1 MNIKKLLVGSM
12 FSMLLASEMAAAD
25 WGDVYYCS
33 TTSIIETTFDG
44 KLKRHKPYAFQFK
57 LDQARNAMVF
67 GSKGFFQDQV
77 YEIIEHR
84 SVPSQE
90 LWIAMPLY
98 AALYFNKGQLSYAS
112 AATEGTFS
120 ITAYCEKF

>member
-67 GSKGFFQDQV
+67 GSTGYLKDAV
-77 YEIIEHR
+77 AKLTKDANW
-84 SVPSQE
+84 PSQE
-90 LWIAMPLY
+90 AWYGAY
-98 AALYFNKGQLSYAS
+98 KFANWYFEEGKLLFTLNNSEGIVTIS
-112 AATEGTFS
+112 AD
-120 ITAYCEKF
+120 CDKF

>member
-1 MNIKKLLVGSM
+1 MNIKKLLVGSI

-25 WGDVYYCS
+25 WGDVYYCN
-33 TTSIIETTFDG
+33 TTSIIETSSDG

-67 GSKGFFQDQV
+67 GSKGFFENEV
-77 YEIIEHR
+77 FELIELR

-90 LWIAMPLY
+90 LWLAMPLY
-98 AALYFNKGQLSYAS
+98 AALYFTKGQLAYATV
-112 AATEGTFS
+112 AVGGTFS
-120 ITAYCEKF
+120 ITAGCDKF